1 MPLRPRLHPESGL
14 PVQQTHDPGA
24 RPMEQ
29 EVRETD
35 YGTDT
40 QDVDSHAVSARFDPH
55 TGERLKRGAII
66 AAIVLGVAFLLVS
79 IDRFVKARSV
89 ARATRQASSAAPLV
103 DVVTAQAIGAKQQL

>member
-1 MPLRPRLHPESGL
+1 
-14 PVQQTHDPGA
+14 
-24 RPMEQ
+24 MEQ

-89 ARATRQASSAAPLV
+89 ARATQQASSAAPLV
-103 DVVTAQAIGAKQQL
+103 DVVAAVLPAVTRLPISMSRTVIAPS